1 MAKWDQNIDGNHL
14 KIASHQGS
22 TLRVL
27 AGPGTGKSYALQRKV
42 MRLLEEGKDPTRILA
57 VTFTN
62 VAADSL
68 KKDLQTLG
76 VPGAELVRARTLH
89 SLCFEI
95 LRKEKVLEITNRV
108 PRPLMDFEI
117 DFLLEDLKDEFGG
130 KRNTEKLLLAF
141 GGAFARQQQDTP
153 GVIQSPEDAK
163 FKLSLMRWLTLHRA
177 ILISELIPIT
187 YEYLKNNPTA
197 PELLDYD
204 FILADEYQDLN
215 KAEQSLIDLLAT
227 RSELTVVGDDDQS
240 IYGFKHAHPE
250 GIIEFSSTHIPSAD
264 IGLQICRRCP
274 KKVVNLSNE
283 LMGYLLGEH
292 PKKLVEFPSNKEGE
306 VYASQW
312 ATLEEETKGVG
323 QLIKKMTSDTS
334 LNIRPEEILILAPRR
349 QIGYALRD
357 ELQNVYSIQSHTFFQ
372 EEALDST
379 KAQRAYSLLNYVSF
393 PNDRVAFRALLGM
406 PTILPATYEKILTKA
421 EELSKTPFEII
432 SMLKEGS
439 LSIPN
444 MGEIIKRFDE
454 IEEIRNKLKDKTA
467 KEIITELFDPNT
479 PEDIEVL
486 LSIISTFQIDDETE
500 LKKFFA
506 RLQDRIR
513 LPEVTED
520 EGFVKIMSLHKSK
533 GLTSRVVF
541 ILGCVAG
548 LIPFIKDEK
557 KLIDENR
564 TVELDKLKAEAKRL
578 FFVAI
583 TRTKEYLIL
592 SSFREIDFA
601 RAMKFGVS
609 VARGVPGS
617 GLAQTQTSPFFTE
630 VTKHLPRVTTG
641 AELLLKF
648 GVEQETS

>member
-1 MAKWDQNIDGNHL
+1 MAKWNQNIDGNHL

-42 MRLLEEGKDPTRILA
+42 MRLLEGGTDPTRILA

-62 VAADSL
+62 VAADAL
-68 KKDLQTLG
+68 KKDLQALG
-76 VPGAELVRARTLH
+76 VPGAEFVRARTLH

-95 LRKEKVLEITNRV
+95 LRKEKVLEITNRI

-117 DFLLEDLKDEFGG
+117 DFLLEDLKEEFGG

-153 GVIQSPEDAK
+153 GVIQTPEDAN
-163 FKLSLMRWLTLHRA
+163 FKLKLLRWLKLHKA

-197 PELLDYD
+197 PELFDYD

-215 KAEQSLIDLLAT
+215 KAEQSLIDLLSTKA
-227 RSELTVVGDDDQS
+227 ELTVVGDDDQS

-250 GIIEFSSTHIPSAD
+250 GIIEFPTTHSPLED

-292 PKKLVEFPSNKEGE
+292 PKKLVEFSANKEGE

-312 ATLEEETKGVG
+312 ATLEEETKGVS

-334 LNIRPEEILILAPRR
+334 LNIKPEEILILAPRR
-349 QIGYALRD
+349 QIGYSLRD

-372 EEALDST
+372 EEALDSA
-379 KAQRAYSLLNYVSF
+379 KAQRAYSLFNYIAF
-393 PNDRVAFRALLGM
+393 PDDRVAFRTLLGM
-406 PTILPATYEKILTKA
+406 PTILPATYEKILAKA
-421 EELSKTPFEII
+421 EELNKTPLEIVG
-432 SMLKEGS
+432 MLKDKS
-439 LSIPN
+439 LTIPN
-444 MGEIIKRFDE
+444 TVEIIKRFDE
-454 IEEIRNKLKDKTA
+454 IEEIKEKLKSRSV
-467 KEIITELFDPNT
+467 KEVIAELFNPDT

-486 LSIISTFQIDDETE
+486 LSIISTFEISDEEE
-500 LKKFFA
+500 LKKFFLK
-506 RLQDRIR
+506 LQDRIR

-548 LIPFIKDEK
+548 LLPFIKDER
-557 KLIDENR
+557 KLIEENR
-564 TVELDKLKAEAKRL
+564 TAELEKLRAEAKRL

-592 SSFREIDFA
+592 SSFREIEFSK
-601 RAMKFGVS
+601 AMQFGVS
-609 VARGVPGS
+609 VARAIPGRR
-617 GLAQTQTSPFFTE
+617 LAQTQASPFFSE

-641 AELLLKF
+641 EELLIKF
-648 GVEQETS
+648 GVEQQN